1 MQLSSE
7 TSGSEGKDLGSHP
20 LRAGR
25 LSGGL
30 GATAAVLNDGKVVIG
45 VVDGVD
51 EVGARGQHLISGEEG
66 ESGER
71 WLGVACGRVAC
82 K

>member
-25 LSGGL
+25 LAYRSGGL

-51 EVGARGQHLISGEEG
+51 EVGARGQ
-66 ESGER
+66 R
-71 WLGVACGRVAC
+71 RF
-82 K
+82 